1 MNENVDLTG
10 VPSVRSAGL
19 CKKPETSSTI
29 ALKLEADG
37 WITTGTES
45 MR

>member
-1 MNENVDLTG
+1 MSGDIRDG
-10 VPSVRSAGL
+10 
-19 CKKPETSSTI
+19 KPETGSTK

-37 WITTGTES
+37 WITTGTKS